1 MSNKNSQP
9 KQTEEKMSE
18 ENVTNELLVSLE
30 EARTLLEIAQ
40 KELQAQTIKGNK
52 SAGVRARKALR
63 ATKNQLHEIV
73 KASNEWGKE
82 T

>member
-1 MSNKNSQP
+1 
-9 KQTEEKMSE
+9 MSE

-30 EARTLLEIAQ
+30 EARTLLEIAH
-40 KELQAQTIKGNK
+40 KELTAQTVKGNK

-63 ATKNQLHEIV
+63 ASKKQLHEIV
-73 KASNEWGKE
+73 KASNDWGKE